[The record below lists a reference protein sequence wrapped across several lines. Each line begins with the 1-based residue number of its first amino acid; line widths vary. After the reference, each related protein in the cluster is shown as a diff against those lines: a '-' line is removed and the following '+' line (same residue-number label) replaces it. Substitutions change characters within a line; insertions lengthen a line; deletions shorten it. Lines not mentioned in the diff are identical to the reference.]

1 MIALVDKYRHVF
13 AMGLQGGIVYRWN
26 FLIRV
31 LFSLL
36 QLAVVVTLWRAAYSG
51 KEAIAGR
58 SFAEMMSYFLVMT
71 IANYF
76 ISAFNEDY
84 QIGEEI
90 RGGTINQFL
99 TKPIDYFGYRLTLFF
114 ASRAVTGAI
123 TIIPILVCL
132 PLLLDFLPQHGE
144 WWRYALALPAFFLSA
159 LIQFCIAFCFGLLAF
174 WFLEIQGFV
183 ILSLAIETT
192 LSGQMFPLD
201 LLPPAALAVVKWLP
215 FYYQA
220 YFPVAIVTNPELD
233 AAAIQDGFLIQLGWV
248 VLLFALGR
256 LLWARGLRRH
266 TAVGG

>member
-1 MIALVDKYRHVF
+1 MTALVAKYRHVF
-13 AMGLQGGIVYRWN
+13 AMGLQGGLVYRWN
-26 FLIRV
+26 FLVRV

-36 QLAVVVTLWRAAYSG
+36 QLAVVTTLWRAAYGG
-51 KEAIAGR
+51 KDEIAGR
-58 SFAEMMSYFLVMT
+58 TLPAMMSYFVVMT

-114 ASRAVTGAI
+114 ASRAITGAVMI
-123 TIIPILVCL
+123 VPVLVCL
-132 PLLLDFLPQHGE
+132 PLLHDFLPHPE
-144 WWRYALALPAFFLSA
+144 NSLRFLIALPAFLLSA
-159 LIQFCIAFCFGLLAF
+159 LIQFGIAFCFGLLAF

-183 ILSLAIETT
+183 ILSLAVETA

-201 LLPPAALAVVKWLP
+201 LLPAGALGVLRWLP

-220 YFPVAIVTNPELD
+220 YFPVAITTGGVD
-233 AAAIQDGFLIQLGWV
+233 ATTIREGFLIQLGWV
-248 VLLFALGR
+248 VAIFLAGR
-256 LLWARGLRRH
+256 LLWVRGLRRH

>member
-1 MIALVDKYRHVF
+1 
-13 AMGLQGGIVYRWN
+13 MGLQGGIVYRWN
-26 FLIRV
+26 FLVRV
-31 LFSLL
+31 FFSLL
-36 QLAVVVTLWRAAYSG
+36 QLAVVVTLWRAAYG
-51 KEAIAGR
+51 EKAMIGDR
-58 SFAEMMSYFLVMT
+58 SFQEMMSYFLVMT

-114 ASRAVTGAI
+114 ASRTVTGAV
-123 TIIPILVCL
+123 TIIPLLVCL
-132 PLLLDFLPQHGE
+132 PLLAGYFPQHGE
-144 WWRYALALPAFFLSA
+144 GWRFAVAMPAFFLSA
-159 LIQFCIAFCFGLLAF
+159 LIQFCIAYCFGLLAF

-183 ILSLAIETT
+183 ILSLAVETA

-201 LLPPAALAVVKWLP
+201 LLPPAALAVLEWLP

-220 YFPVAIVTNPELD
+220 YFPVAIVTSTTLD
-233 AAAIQDGFLIQLGWV
+233 AAAIQQGFLIQIGWV
-248 VLLFALGR
+248 VLLYGLGR
-256 LLWARGLRRH
+256 WLWSRGLRRH